1 MKRYGDEMLRKIAD
15 LEKKHRDGGNGFS
28 CGS

>member
-15 LEKKHRDGGNGFS
+15 LEKKHRDGGNGNG
-28 CGS
+28 CTP